1 MSDRPRVSVD
11 LVIVAA
17 GEGLVAKEVDGLVF
31 NARDILFG
39 FDVLQTVR
47 LVPTGRE
54 DVKRDLA
61 TDRVTVQ
68 GI

>member
-1 MSDRPRVSVD
+1 MSNCPRVNVD

-17 GEGLVAKEVDGLVF
+17 GEGLVSEEVDILVF
-31 NARDILFG
+31 NARYILFG
-39 FDVLQTVR
+39 FNVLQTVR
-47 LVPTGRE
+47 LVPTDRE
-54 DVKRDLA
+54 DIKRDLA